1 MQAEAVKD
9 EDFYDSTV
17 EVTVSRDMS
26 SFMRVAEQ
34 QQAMLLVLSGARI
47 GHRVVLGESSL
58 TIGRGST
65 CELILD
71 ADSVSRQ
78 HAVVEFSGG
87 SYRLVDKGSTNGTYV
102 NHHRIR
108 ERVLND
114 GDQIQIGKAL
124 LKYLAGGN
132 IETVYHEE
140 FQRLMHHDGLT
151 GARTKASFEEA
162 YRIALMVERSKP
174 KVVSL
179 IVLDIDHFKQVNDAH
194 GHTCGDAVLQQL
206 AAIVKGVV
214 ANRYLFGRLG
224 GEEFGVL
231 LEGESMGTAC
241 ELAEQIRGLV
251 ERARFSFEDV
261 HIPITVSL
269 GVAERAAGSLEAA
282 EDFFERADQR
292 LYAAKAEGRNCVR
305 C

>member
-1 MQAEAVKD
+1 VKD

-47 GHRVVLGESSL
+47 GHRVVLGEASL

-78 HAVVEFSGG
+78 HAIVEFSGG
-87 SYRLVDKGSTNGTYV
+87 SYRLLDKGSTNGTFV

-132 IETVYHEE
+132 IEAVYHEE
-140 FQRLMHHDGLT
+140 FERLMHHDGLT

-179 IVLDIDHFKQVNDAH
+179 IVFDIDHFKQVNDTH

-206 AAIVKGVV
+206 SAIVKDLV
-214 ANRYLFGRLG
+214 ASRYLFGRLG

-231 LEGESMGTAC
+231 LEGEGGPQAC
-241 ELAEQIRGLV
+241 ELAEQIR
-251 ERARFSFEDV
+251 ARIEHAHFSFEDV

-269 GVAERAAGSLEAA
+269 GVAERAAGSVETA

-292 LYAAKAEGRNCVR
+292 LYTAKAEGRNCVR